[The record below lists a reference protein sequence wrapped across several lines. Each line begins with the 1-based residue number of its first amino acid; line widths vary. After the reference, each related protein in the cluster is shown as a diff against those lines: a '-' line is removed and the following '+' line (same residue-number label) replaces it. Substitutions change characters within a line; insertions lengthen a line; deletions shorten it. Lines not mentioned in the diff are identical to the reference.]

1 MGIMAVA
8 ACCNE
13 NINIIY
19 EKKMLKLL
27 SFRCSR
33 INTPTVKKV
42 KDAATGR
49 AQVCRE

>member
-19 EKKMLKLL
+19 EKKCLNYYPL
-27 SFRCSR
+27 
-33 INTPTVKKV
+33 
-42 KDAATGR
+42 DAGEYTNS
-49 AQVCRE
+49 